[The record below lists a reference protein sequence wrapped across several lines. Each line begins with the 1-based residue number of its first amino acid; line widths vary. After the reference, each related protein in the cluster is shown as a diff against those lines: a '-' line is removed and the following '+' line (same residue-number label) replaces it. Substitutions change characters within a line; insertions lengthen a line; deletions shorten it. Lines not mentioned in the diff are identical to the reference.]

1 MFDVNESGVF
11 QVRTEHRALPRNMFA
26 QLGWF
31 SISLI
36 IYILLNGGGS
46 KHPQPNHHIIRN
58 WLQRFGEKSSY
69 HILQSRWKRASLW
82 YCWEE
87 GRSEKRCSTNNKIG
101 VAILDLKRMYA
112 VIKKRYRRNI
122 ETCWAYLYYNLLID
136 CQPTLSYRRKSF

>member
-46 KHPQPNHHIIRN
+46 KHPQPNHKIIKN

-69 HILQSRWKRASLW
+69 HFL
-82 YCWEE
+82 
-87 GRSEKRCSTNNKIG
+87 
-101 VAILDLKRMYA
+101 
-112 VIKKRYRRNI
+112 
-122 ETCWAYLYYNLLID
+122 
-136 CQPTLSYRRKSF
+136 